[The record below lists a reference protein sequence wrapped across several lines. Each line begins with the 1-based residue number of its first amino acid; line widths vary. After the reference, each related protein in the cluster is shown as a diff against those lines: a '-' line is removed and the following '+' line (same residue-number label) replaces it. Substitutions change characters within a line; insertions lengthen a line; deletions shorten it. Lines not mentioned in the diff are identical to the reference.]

1 MPSKQPPFDVV
12 TYSRPKQNQ
21 DQDAHLCDVRNGHV
35 FLATMDGVSSARR
48 GRDAAAFVREALATQ
63 LPELWAKVDAAGQ
76 PDLVGLLRAWWSGSD
91 GFSGLLKAYL
101 EACAGDA
108 ELQTTM
114 VAVLAS
120 PTDLA
125 VMWVGDSRAYIME
138 NGRLVRLTEDHAV
151 RPNEQMDWGDMAH
164 YAFDPA
170 PLSRWMGVETSED
183 WCSFAQRNVEPGQV
197 FLCAT
202 DGIYHLVAPYHL
214 ERRLCLGAWYGWNL
228 QQAVDIALSGLEPG
242 IGDDATLVAACLGA
256 PSPLRQVAKPLP
268 CRHPLI
274 GRVVKATVR
283 HHWRYPAFAEG
294 ASEDAARAS
303 FLDAWRQYTGARAL
317 GEILANADGA
327 ASEAPRATERRT
339 GAAVDPQP
347 TEGEAACPGPEIR
360 LYHGIDGRSTRHAM
374 DTCPGGHEATV
385 PLAGLGELHVRHIVC
400 DDNDGNWSLSL
411 KSENENSACVGLWRP
426 VQCTALSGPVQRV
439 LVGRTALN
447 RVDLEDL
454 CRLWA
459 GDPKAVAADA
469 PGGRADLDPWTSVRH
484 LSLVVADAGAEL
496 VDNDSDNG
504 LWEAVGDARGGWTSA
519 GPWEIRNDAVLI
531 TTDTAEFGVQLV
543 AAGSAIRGV

>member
-1 MPSKQPPFDVV
+1 MPSKQPQFDVV

-21 DQDAHLCDVRNGHV
+21 DQDAYLCDVHNGRV
-35 FLATMDGVSSARR
+35 FLAAMDGVSSARR
-48 GRDAAAFVREALATQ
+48 GHDAAAFVRDVLASQ
-63 LPELWAKVDAAGQ
+63 LPELWAKVDAGVQ

-91 GFSGLLKAYL
+91 GFPGLLKAYL

-108 ELQTTM
+108 DLQTTM

-151 RPNEQMDWGDMAH
+151 RPNEQLEWGDMAH

-170 PLSRWMGVETSED
+170 PLSRWMGAETSED
-183 WCSFAQRNVEPGQV
+183 WCSFARRDIEPGQV

-214 ERRLCLGAWYGWNL
+214 ERRFCLGAWYAWNL
-228 QQAVDIALSGLEPG
+228 QQAIDIALSGLEPG
-242 IGDDATLVAACLGA
+242 IGDDATLVAACLGI
-256 PSPLRQVAKPLP
+256 PSPVRQLAKPLP

-283 HHWRYPAFAEG
+283 NHWRYPNFAEG
-294 ASEDAARAS
+294 ASEETVRAS
-303 FLDAWRQYTGARAL
+303 YLDAWRQYTGAPAL
-317 GEILANADGA
+317 GEVLANADGA

-339 GAAVDPQP
+339 DAAVDPQP
-347 TEGEAACPGPEIR
+347 TEGEAVCPGLEIR

-374 DTCPGGHEATV
+374 ASCPGGHEVTV
-385 PLAGLGELHVRHIVC
+385 PLAGLCELHVRHIVS
-400 DDNDGNWSLSL
+400 DNSDENWSLSL
-411 KSENENSACVGLWRP
+411 TSENENSASVGIWR
-426 VQCTALSGPVQRV
+426 GVQRTV
-439 LVGRTALN
+439 LSPEERVLIGRTPLA
-447 RVDLEDL
+447 RVELEDL

-459 GDPKAVAADA
+459 GDTGAVAADA
-469 PGGRADLDPWTSVRH
+469 PGGRVERDPWTSVRH
-484 LSLVVADAGAEL
+484 LSLVAADVGAEL

-504 LWEAVGDARGGWTSA
+504 LWVAVGDAIGGWTCA
-519 GPWEIRNDAVLI
+519 GPWEVRSDAVLI
-531 TTDTAEFGVQLV
+531 TTSTAEFGVQFV
-543 AAGSAIRGV
+543 AAGSAIRGA